1 MLSVLNSSYTE
12 GSTTDGC
19 PIKDATVKDELDIS
33 NGTVDT
39 AESSDGVMTGPIVP
53 PIVVCEDD
61 GVGGDDVVIGQGGTK
76 QINWHTCLL
85 KDSLEVQKH
94 HSPNDTEVHE
104 ETPHLRDYLIPHKEV
119 HVDRPEEADKAAGEE
134 ITTQDEGSA
143 EDKIVPKI
151 ECRGILQTKADDVHV
166 PEEEIPKRKV
176 QFSTVVVRDYDMI
189 LGDHPCCSYGP
200 PVTIDWDYLEYEPL
214 DVNEYEF
221 HHGPRRGLRQM
232 CMNYYQR
239 KRLLANAGYTDVEI
253 KQMKRE
259 VSRTKIN
266 RSITKQ
272 VVGYKGH
279 IVEDAVESA
288 KRKFKRLIKK
298 DHWKADKGMDKT
310 IHRSCHSITSITT
323 E

>member
-1 MLSVLNSSYTE
+1 MLSVLNHSYTE

-19 PIKDATVKDELDIS
+19 LINDAVAVKQDELDIR

-39 AESSDGVMTGPIVP
+39 AESDGVMDP

-61 GVGGDDVVIGQGGTK
+61 GGDDVIGQGATK
-76 QINWHTCLL
+76 QINWHTSLL

-104 ETPHLRDYLIPHKEV
+104 ESPHLQDYLIPHKEV

-134 ITTQDEGSA
+134 ITTQVKISA
-143 EDKIVPKI
+143 ENVIVPKE
-151 ECRGILQTKADDVHV
+151 ECRGILHTKADDV
-166 PEEEIPKRKV
+166 PEEETPKRKV
-176 QFSTVVVRDYDMI
+176 HFGSVVVRDYDMI

-232 CMNYYQR
+232 CLNYYQR

-253 KQMKRE
+253 KQMKKE

-266 RSITKQ
+266 RNITKQ
-272 VVGYKGH
+272 VVGYKGY

-298 DHWKADKGMDKT
+298 DHWKADKGMDTT
-310 IHRSCHSITSITT
+310 IHRSCHSITSITS